1 MCHQTVRPTVP
12 GQRRPS
18 EDPTAA
24 PVQTD
29 TGLDVPTQ
37 EEDHNQDND
46 VSQETRSEAVTP
58 HPTEHEEEK
67 ESLGQAD
74 CRTNKQP
81 TDTLGEVQG
90 LCLSSTVDFVGFASP
105 VSSCPAGH
113 LFSSQVHYQDEEDGK
128 DSALPP
134 SPSTVNEN
142 SQSETNE
149 AEFKVTGGPQSD
161 CGGHGSCVGTHKSW
175 NQSDGLESDNTTKNV
190 QASGVS
196 LADCQTSVKSREENF
211 ESVDD
216 SHTYSGSYSGLDLNG
231 SEMVKHCPSGP
242 PKTE

>member
-12 GQRRPS
+12 ARRQPS

-29 TGLDVPTQ
+29 TGLDVPTP
-37 EEDHNQDND
+37 EEDRNQDND
-46 VSQETRSEAVTP
+46 VSQETPSKAVTP

-74 CRTNKQP
+74 CRTNNQP
-81 TDTLGEVQG
+81 TDTLGKVQG
-90 LCLSSTVDFVGFASP
+90 LCFSSTVDFVGFASP
-105 VSSCPAGH
+105 VSSCPAGRR
-113 LFSSQVHYQDEEDGK
+113 FSSQVRDQDDEDGK
-128 DSALPP
+128 DSALPL

-142 SQSETNE
+142 SQSETIE
-149 AEFKVTGGPQSD
+149 AKFKFTGVPQSD
-161 CGGHGSCVGTHKSW
+161 CGGHGSCMGTHTSW
-175 NQSDGLESDNTTKNV
+175 NQSDGLESDNTSKNV

-196 LADCQTSVKSREENF
+196 LADCQTSVKSCQENLD
-211 ESVDD
+211 SISN
-216 SHTYSGSYSGLDLNG
+216 SHTYSGSCSGLDLNG
-231 SEMVKHCPSGP
+231 LEMVKRSQSGP